1 MPAMSKPQLATLPEI
16 LTAVWQTLSR
26 ASHDKHHTWRTP
38 ALATVGPLG
47 ADARTVV
54 LREVDTQTQELRFFS
69 DSRAEKIA
77 QLQAQPQALLLMWS
91 PQISWQLRLRAKIT
105 VQTEGLAVSS
115 RWARLRLSPAAQ
127 DYLAPLAP
135 GSLCQTPGGSPE
147 PATQIS
153 EQRHYFALLTAQVL
167 AIDWL
172 ELHASGHRRAMFD
185 EQGARWLVP

>member
-1 MPAMSKPQLATLPEI
+1 MRPQLQSLSEI
-16 LTAVWQTLSR
+16 QAALWQEMRR
-26 ASHDKHHTWRTP
+26 AAQDKHHAWRTP
-38 ALATVGPLG
+38 ALASVGPQG

-54 LREVDTQTQELRFFS
+54 LREVDAQTQELRFFS
-69 DSRAEKIA
+69 DARAEKIA
-77 QLQAQPQALLLMWS
+77 QLQAQPQATVLMWS
-91 PQISWQLRLRAKIT
+91 PQLSWQLRLRVQMS

-135 GSLCQTPGGSPE
+135 GSACQTPGGAPE
-147 PATQIS
+147 PATQVS

-172 ELHASGHRRAMFD
+172 ELHASGHRRAVLD
-185 EQGARWLVP
+185 EAGSRWLVP